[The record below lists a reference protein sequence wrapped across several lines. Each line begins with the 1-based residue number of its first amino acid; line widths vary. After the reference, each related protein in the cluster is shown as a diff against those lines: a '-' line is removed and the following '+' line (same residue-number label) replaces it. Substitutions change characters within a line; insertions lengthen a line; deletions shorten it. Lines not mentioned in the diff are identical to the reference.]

1 MCILGE
7 PTDMHVVLEHF
18 GSMWV
23 RVSCTGIYVHT
34 AFCVGREEMNSIR
47 RMHELMGAVMQWIA
61 EWEKKA
67 AYGGEKANVNFWGIR
82 GGPARRAR
90 PTPQKTELFLA
101 GPVPPHIPLSDW
113 RREIS

>member
-1 MCILGE
+1 
-7 PTDMHVVLEHF
+7 MHVLLELF

-67 AYGGEKANVNFWGIR
+67 AYGGEEGIVNFCGIR
-82 GGPARRAR
+82 GGDVWGARRQ
-90 PTPQKTELFLA
+90 PEENEFLFDVR
-101 GPVPPHIPLSDW
+101 GPPDIF
-113 RREIS
+113 